1 MAEWEAPM
9 TATWVGLSVGMAV
22 VSFVGESAVSR
33 WMELRW
39 ETVVGRGP
47 SMGEEPVH
55 RMRRLASIWM
65 GEDDELDGETEM
77 VHVD

>member
-1 MAEWEAPM
+1 
-9 TATWVGLSVGMAV
+9 
-22 VSFVGESAVSR
+22 
-33 WMELRW
+33 MELRC
-39 ETVVGRGP
+39 ETVEGRGP